1 MRLANLLVD
10 GVSLGLVYALISIG
24 FVVIFRGTRTPNFA
38 HGSLLVL
45 GTYLVTV
52 LHARL
57 GFPAAVAIGVV
68 GAALFGFAVN
78 RLTMVPTRNAGTDV
92 RGIITIGLNV
102 VLTAELT
109 RRLGADILTTGDPWG
124 DATVHAGGLV
134 VPVSRVCALVVSA
147 LIIAGF
153 VLANRYTM
161 MGLSARAT
169 AEDPETAS
177 LVGAR
182 LRRVSDWAWILGAAL
197 AAVAG
202 LFLVAYPSP
211 GLVAG
216 TGDIAILAFPA
227 AVIGG
232 LDSVGG
238 AVAGGLLVGLSQ
250 ALVSGYADQLDFL
263 GRGFDTVAPWVL
275 MVLVLLW
282 RPHGLFGKRPL
293 YRI

>member
-1 MRLANLLVD
+1 MRLVNLLVD

-38 HGSLLVL
+38 HGSMLVL
-45 GTYLVTV
+45 GTYLITV
-52 LHARL
+52 LHARV
-57 GFPAAVAIGVV
+57 GFAAAVTIGVA
-68 GAALFGFAVN
+68 GAAVFGFGVN
-78 RLTMVPTRNAGTDV
+78 RLAMVPTRNAGTDV

-124 DATVHAGGLV
+124 GATVHAGGLT
-134 VPVSRVCALVVSA
+134 VPVSRLFALIVSV

-153 VLANRYTM
+153 VLANRFTM

-211 GLVAG
+211 GLVVG

-250 ALVSGYADQLDFL
+250 ALVSGYADQLAFL
-263 GRGFDTVAPWVL
+263 GRGFDSVAPWVL
-275 MVLVLLW
+275 MVLILLW

>member
-38 HGSLLVL
+38 HGSMLVL
-45 GTYLVTV
+45 GTYLIAV
-52 LHARL
+52 LHARV
-57 GFPAAVAIGVV
+57 GFAAAVAIGVA
-68 GAALFGFAVN
+68 GAAVFGFAVN
-78 RLTMVPTRNAGTDV
+78 RLAMVPTRNAGTDV

-109 RRLGADILTTGDPWG
+109 RRLGADILTSGDPWG
-124 DATVHAGGLV
+124 DATLHAGGLA
-134 VPVSRVCALVVSA
+134 VPVSRLAALAVSA

-202 LFLVAYPSP
+202 LFLIAYPSP

-250 ALVSGYADQLDFL
+250 ALVSGYQDRLAFL
-263 GRGFDTVAPWVL
+263 GQGFDTVAPWVL

>member
-38 HGSLLVL
+38 HGSMLVL
-45 GTYLVTV
+45 GTYLITV
-52 LHARL
+52 LHARA
-57 GFPAAVAIGVV
+57 GFAAAVAIGVV
-68 GAALFGFAVN
+68 GAAVFGFAVN
-78 RLTMVPTRNAGTDV
+78 RLAMLPTRNAGTDV

-134 VPVSRVCALVVSA
+134 VPVSRLFALIVSA

-177 LVGAR
+177 LMGAR

-197 AAVAG
+197 AAIAG

-211 GLVAG
+211 GLVVG

-250 ALVSGYADQLDFL
+250 ALVSGYADQLAFL

-275 MVLVLLW
+275 MVLILLW

>member
-1 MRLANLLVD
+1 MRLVNLLVD

-38 HGSLLVL
+38 HGSVLVL
-45 GTYLVTV
+45 GTYLITV
-52 LHARL
+52 LHARV
-57 GFPAAVAIGVV
+57 GFAAAVAIGVV
-68 GAALFGFAVN
+68 GAAVFGFAVN

-124 DATVHAGGLV
+124 DATVHAGGLA
-134 VPVSRVCALVVSA
+134 VPVSRLFALIVSA

-211 GLVAG
+211 GLVVG

-250 ALVSGYADQLDFL
+250 ALVSGYADQLAFL

-275 MVLVLLW
+275 MVLILLW
-282 RPHGLFGKRPL
+282 RPHGLFGRRPL